1 MNNTFIPPELQETI
15 LQNVTDQNPSDWDIY
30 SIGNELYRVTL
41 PDGRELTVDSNGNI
55 VG

>member
-15 LQNVTDQNPSDWDIY
+15 LQSANDELPSGSNLY
-30 SIGNELYRVTL
+30 SIGNGLYRVTL

>member
-15 LQNVTDQNPSDWDIY
+15 LQNVGGAQASGAGWY
-30 SIGNELYRVTL
+30 SIGNDLYRVTL